1 MHPQALPASKQVTM
15 IEQLHP
21 RIVAAVL
28 ELCAV
33 PEPDVAACTAMLRTE
48 AGEPVLSALAALD
61 ARWGSFPAEGL
72 RTLPGVDSRAW
83 IEALLRFAP
92 VTAARMEEMRIPA
105 AVIEATLADIGAQL
119 HWHRRTHGGFG
130 LDTAWWTTLHLS
142 GSLFRLGRLQFHL
155 HRDPANGPWA
165 VGLHIPEDGALDAN
179 SVDASLRLAATFFA
193 EHFPAQRIDH
203 AYCDSWL
210 LDPHL
215 AGELPN
221 SNMAGF
227 AARFTNVELREEPG
241 DALYFTFRVPA
252 DAEISTLPRDSSLQR
267 VVLERIEGGG
277 SWQVG
282 KGLAPWPMPVG

>member
-1 MHPQALPASKQVTM
+1 
-15 IEQLHP
+15 
-21 RIVAAVL
+21 
-28 ELCAV
+28 
-33 PEPDVAACTAMLRTE
+33 MLRTA
-48 AGEPVLSALAALD
+48 AGEPVRSALAGLE

-92 VTAARMEEMRIPA
+92 VAAARLEGMRIPA

-119 HWHRRTHGGFG
+119 HWHRRTHGDLG
-130 LDTAWWTTLHLS
+130 LDTAWWVTLHLS
-142 GSLFRLGRLQFHL
+142 GSLYRLGRLQFHL
-155 HRDPANGPWA
+155 HREPENGLWV
-165 VGLHIPEDGALDAN
+165 VGLHIPGDGTLDAG
-179 SVDASLRLAATFFA
+179 SVDASLRLAAAFFA
-193 EHFPAQRIDH
+193 EHFPAHRIDH

-215 AGELPN
+215 SGALPN

-227 AARFTNVELREEPG
+227 AARFTDVDLRDDPG

-252 DAEISTLPRDSSLQR
+252 DTRISTLPRDSSLQR
-267 VVLERIEGGG
+267 VVLERIETGG